1 MEKSIIKGLVIA
13 GTHSGAGKTTITLG
27 LMSALSQR
35 GLRVA
40 PFKVG
45 PDFIDPGHHRSAT
58 GQASRNLDGWMLD
71 KAYNRACFAS
81 HLAGADIAV
90 VEGVMGLYDG
100 FSGRSEAGS
109 TAQMAKWLGL
119 PVVLVVNAASMARSA
134 AALVQGFERFDPE
147 VIFAGVVFNNL
158 GSPGH
163 LTYLEQAMAAHVDM
177 PVLGGFL
184 RDEKLRM
191 PERHLGLITAEDRP
205 LSPDKLKGLAKRMEA
220 QLQLDTLLQGV
231 PEANPVPED
240 DHPSKTVPFRNIRIG
255 VARDQAFCFYYPD
268 NLDLL
273 RNAGAEMV
281 PFSPLNDPRPPEN
294 IDGIYFGG
302 GYPELHA
309 ASLAKNK
316 SMREAICLHSRQGMP
331 IYGECGGFMYLCRE
345 LTDADGHTH
354 SMCGCFPFGA
364 HMYPKLRT
372 LGYREIQLNM
382 DTFLGPKGSVL
393 RGHEF
398 HYSDLTATDN
408 APSVQTGY
416 TQTGYT
422 VSARKGGHPKQEGYL
437 VNQTLGSYIH
447 LHFGSRPESAV
458 VFVDTCIMVQ
468 QQRRSTH
475 ETPGN

>member
-1 MEKSIIKGLVIA
+1 
-13 GTHSGAGKTTITLG
+13 
-27 LMSALSQR
+27 MSALSRR

-58 GQASRNLDGWMLD
+58 GQDSRNLDGWMLD

-81 HLAGADIAV
+81 RSADTDIAV

-134 AALVQGFERFDPE
+134 AALVQGFERFDPD

-205 LSPDKLKGLAKRMEA
+205 LSPDRLKRLANRTEA

-231 PEANPVPED
+231 PEVDPVPVD
-240 DHPSKTVPFRNIRIG
+240 DYPSKTGPFRNIRIG
-255 VARDQAFCFYYPD
+255 VARDRAFCFYYPD

-273 RNAGAEMV
+273 RNAGAEIV
-281 PFSPLNDPRPPEN
+281 PFSPLNDSRPPEN

-309 ASLAKNK
+309 ASLARNK
-316 SMREAICLHSRQGMP
+316 SMRDTIRRYSRQGMP

-345 LTDADGHTH
+345 LMGATGQAHP
-354 SMCGCFPFGA
+354 MCDCFPFGVRM
-364 HMYPKLRT
+364 HPKLRT
-372 LGYREIQLNM
+372 LGYREVQLNT
-382 DTFLGPKGSVL
+382 DTPMGPKGAML

-398 HYSDLTATDN
+398 HYSDLTAIDD
-408 APSVQTGY
+408 APSVQTA
-416 TQTGYT
+416 YT
-422 VSARKGGHPKQEGYL
+422 VSARKGGSPQQEGYL
-437 VNQTLGSYIH
+437 MNRTLGSYIH
-447 LHFGSRPESAV
+447 LHFGSRPESAAA
-458 VFVDTCIMVQ
+458 FVDTCIMAQ